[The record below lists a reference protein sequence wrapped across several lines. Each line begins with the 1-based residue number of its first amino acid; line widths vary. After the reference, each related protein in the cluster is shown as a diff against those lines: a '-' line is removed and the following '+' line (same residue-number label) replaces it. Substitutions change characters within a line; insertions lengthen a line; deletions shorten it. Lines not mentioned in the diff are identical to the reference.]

1 MESIIRKNDNDEETE
16 KCELESKIKYVKK
29 KKTEEL
35 EKKDEKDY

>member
-29 KKTEEL
+29 TTEEL